1 MTSTKKGLRISAHGD
16 KRKKTVKQDISK
28 NRVWQQ
34 KVAKE
39 QEHQAK
45 SQLKKKVSYPH
56 KQGKAS
62 SIGDGVVGG
71 EALSPR
77 ISNRG
82 GQGHQRTSNL
92 EAGRLTE
99 APKPHRSHLW

>member
-45 SQLKKKVSYPH
+45 SQLKKKSLLP
-56 KQGKAS
+56 
-62 SIGDGVVGG
+62 
-71 EALSPR
+71 P
-77 ISNRG
+77 
-82 GQGHQRTSNL
+82 
-92 EAGRLTE
+92 
-99 APKPHRSHLW
+99 